1 MITFFVSSIKGG
13 YLALPSLQ
21 ILKCDKRGSEHM
33 KNRVYNKST
42 QREEKEILLPD
53 TPRTDDILDSIYTVI
68 GRMKPK
74 VEDLTEF
81 TELLTEFKKEVGLTQ
96 FKNGLQMGLRMA
108 ENEELEEEPET
119 QRFQA

>member
-1 MITFFVSSIKGG
+1 
-13 YLALPSLQ
+13 
-21 ILKCDKRGSEHM
+21 M
-33 KNRVYNKST
+33 KTREQN
-42 QREEKEILLPD
+42 QRKQSEEKEILLPD
-53 TPRTDDILDSIYTVI
+53 TPRTNDILDSIYTVI

-74 VEDLTEF
+74 VDDLTEF

-108 ENEELEEEPET
+108 ENEEIEEEPET